1 MIVILVDGK
10 LENNLL
16 KVINEHKF
24 DESPDTIGLPIIVNA
39 RGEMNIVGDL
49 REFTKTVYD
58 KQVIFYSVLVTVLKF
73 MGEEELA
80 EVYGNCLYICTN
92 MRNDM
97 KKEKEWIKTNTKK
110 VMEIING
117 KKT

>member
-1 MIVILVDGK
+1 MIIIIADGVLKNK
-10 LENNLL
+10 LLN
-16 KVINEHKF
+16 VINEHKF

-58 KQVIFYSVLVTVLKF
+58 RQVIFYSILVTVLKF
-73 MGEEELA
+73 MDEEELA

-92 MRNDM
+92 MRNDIR
-97 KKEKEWIKTNTKK
+97 KDKECIKANTKK

-117 KKT
+117 KKG